1 VVCQLKLILRRLSLP
16 KIPSGSVVRA
26 LSENHG
32 IILCNACHPV
42 RARNIPVRSVQ
53 AENLYLRHQ
62 LFLHVI
68 MMAGGGEKEAML
80 IYSRDPDSVC
90 HRGDVV
96 YRASSRLG
104 DVELPT
110 PPPALGRR
118 LTDSGDTDLNQ
129 GPGTNKL
136 LEAWL

>member
-1 VVCQLKLILRRLSLP
+1 MLV
-16 KIPSGSVVRA
+16 
-26 LSENHG
+26 
-32 IILCNACHPV
+32 
-42 RARNIPVRSVQ
+42 
-53 AENLYLRHQ
+53 
-62 LFLHVI
+62 LFCLV
-68 MMAGGGEKEAML
+68 AGGGEKEAML
-80 IYSRDPDSVC
+80 IYSREPDSVC

-118 LTDSGDTDLNQ
+118 LTGSGDTDLNQ